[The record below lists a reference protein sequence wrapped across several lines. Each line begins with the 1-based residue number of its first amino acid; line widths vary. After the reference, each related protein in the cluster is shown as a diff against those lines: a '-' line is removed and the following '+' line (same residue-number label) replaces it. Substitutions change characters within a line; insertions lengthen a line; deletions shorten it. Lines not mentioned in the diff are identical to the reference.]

1 MNFGEKSGTKR
12 EVVHFEKT
20 KGRNGR
26 KISAKQNTEMVVLI
40 RIIVIIM
47 MVIVIFMI
55 ILASKMIII
64 VLIMITLTS
73 DTMVIFF
80 YFGLKDDD
88 NSYLYD
94 NLSLEAQGVETFP
107 LLKQRDGCLCS
118 ET

>member
-1 MNFGEKSGTKR
+1 MRNKAWSCSLWENKRKEWKKNLGQTKHRDGSADNSNLNDGNSNFYDNFSFK
-12 EVVHFEKT
+12 
-20 KGRNGR
+20 ND
-26 KISAKQNTEMVVLI
+26 QNSLHI
-40 RIIVIIM
+40 
-47 MVIVIFMI
+47 MI
-55 ILASKMIII
+55 ILAS
-64 VLIMITLTS
+64 
-73 DTMVIFF
+73 DTMVIFFFF

>member
-1 MNFGEKSGTKR
+1 
-12 EVVHFEKT
+12 
-20 KGRNGR
+20 
-26 KISAKQNTEMVVLI
+26 
-40 RIIVIIM
+40 
-47 MVIVIFMI
+47 MI
-55 ILASKMIII
+55 ILA
-64 VLIMITLTS
+64 S

>member
-20 KGRNGR
+20 KERNGR
-26 KISAKQNTEMVVLI
+26 KISALEQNTEMVVLI

-47 MVIVIFMI
+47 IVIVIFMT
-55 ILASKMIII
+55 ILASKMIIN
-64 VLIMITLTS
+64 VLIMIILAS
-73 DTMVIFF
+73 FF